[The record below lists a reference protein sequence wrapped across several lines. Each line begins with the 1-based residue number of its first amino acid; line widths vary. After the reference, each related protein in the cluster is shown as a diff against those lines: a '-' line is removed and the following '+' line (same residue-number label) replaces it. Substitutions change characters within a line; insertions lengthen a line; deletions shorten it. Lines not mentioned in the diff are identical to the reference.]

1 MGQRPSEEEL
11 FSMINDVD
19 ESNSG
24 KISFYEFIKV
34 YENHQRDSGED
45 NEQDLS
51 KVYIVDA
58 FVAMGGNPDGS
69 GSIDTNRLIQ
79 VVRDQFQMTINIE
92 KLIEEIKDENTH
104 SIDFDEFKSLLT
116 S

>member
-1 MGQRPSEEEL
+1 MGQRPFEEQI

-19 ESNSG
+19 ENNLG
-24 KISFYEFIKV
+24 KISFFEFVEV
-34 YENHQRDSGED
+34 YENHYRACMED
-45 NEQDLS
+45 NEQDLCNI
-51 KVYIVDA
+51 YTVDA
-58 FVAMGGNPDGS
+58 FVAMGGNADGT
-69 GSIDTNRLIQ
+69 GRIDTNRLIQ

-104 SIDFDEFKSLLT
+104 SIDFEEFKSLLT